1 MSSNEKKV
9 SFFKRIINFFKE
21 TRGELKKVTWPTK
34 SQVINNTF
42 VVIIFV
48 LCVGACIWT
57 LDFLMANII
66 RFIFNKV

>member
-1 MSSNEKKV
+1 MSSNEKKAG
-9 SFFKRIINFFKE
+9 FFKRIINFFKE
-21 TRGELKKVTWPTK
+21 TKGELKKVTWPTK
-34 SQVINNTF
+34 AQVINNTF

-48 LCVGACIWT
+48 LCVGVCIWT